1 MAYATGSCSI
11 NDVAKLYRDV
21 VYEFCTTCDSIDD
34 VVAVSQRILV
44 ELLSRG
50 ELGKIPDFVVR
61 LWDFSLR
68 QIDKCGISAQ
78 EAATNAFLLLFA
90 LIRLLYGA
98 LDALTQ
104 LGVDPQLVVRALE
117 TSLNAQ
123 LMDGGGL
130 GTRLG

>member
-1 MAYATGSCSI
+1 LAR
-11 NDVAKLYRDV
+11 LYSEV
-21 VYEFCTTCDSIDD
+21 VGEYCVDCGSIDD
-34 VVAVSQRILV
+34 VVATSQRILV
-44 ELLSRG
+44 GLLSRG

-68 QIDKCGISAQ
+68 QIDKCGLSPQ
-78 EAATNAFLLLFA
+78 EAATNAFLLLFG

-98 LDALTQ
+98 LDALSQ
-104 LGVDPQLVVRALE
+104 LGVDPQLVVRSLE